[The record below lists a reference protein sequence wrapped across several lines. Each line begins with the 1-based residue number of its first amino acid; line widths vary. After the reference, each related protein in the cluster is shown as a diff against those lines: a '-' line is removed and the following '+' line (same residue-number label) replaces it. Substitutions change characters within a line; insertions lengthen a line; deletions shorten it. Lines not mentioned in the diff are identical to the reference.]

1 MKQTSQATL
10 KVTAPPVVKRLR
22 WHVIVLSL
30 VLIAVFSAIS
40 GWAALYRNELL
51 SAGYLP
57 RVSILVLIGFT
68 ILNAVFKRLLPSLAF
83 TKSELI
89 FTFIVFLSTAA
100 ISGEEFGIHFYLN
113 LLGLVYYDSPQSQW
127 FGLFTPHIPPYLVPS
142 LQFRDPSIL
151 WAFEG
156 MPEGAKLPLSSWLVP
171 LLIWTPY
178 LLCVYAFI
186 VCLCGLLAKQWEE
199 HERLLYPLTQVPTE
213 LSSDEGGELPKVF
226 LSVPFW
232 FGFFVAALPY
242 SIRALHLYFPQI
254 PDPQIQRNLGEIFP
268 AGPLS
273 AFNGI
278 NLHFYPEMVG
288 IAFLLSREAG
298 LSLWLFPFIRRAEVA
313 LRIALGFDMYHSE
326 FITYQ
331 TVAAYIVVA
340 GAIFWAA
347 RFSVFEALKGVIA
360 RSQANEER
368 KFLVGLLSSLLL
380 ILLWAKFAA
389 KVSIVW
395 AIILF
400 LGLAVVSV
408 VVARVVCETGI
419 YIYSSPFR
427 IYQVIYDVFGV
438 DRLGARNIVML
449 TAMSWVQIRSTATL
463 ASGYISNAIK
473 LGTIVGLSRLTTAFW
488 ILLSVFVALSVCHFT
503 FPTVIYAYS
512 LTKLSWWAQSAPQ
525 KTANFVG
532 QYLTT
537 KRPLTVHHFAGLIFG
552 ALTSWALIKLRLTF
566 VGFPLHPLGFIAWQ
580 GWPIDRYWLPILL
593 GWAWKAVV
601 LHYGGYHAFSVQKP
615 FAYGLIAGG
624 ATSLTSWIVLRLFYP
639 TAESIIA
646 D

>member
-1 MKQTSQATL
+1 MEQTSQAEL
-10 KVTAPPVVKRLR
+10 KVVDLPVIKRLR
-22 WHVIVLSL
+22 WHAIVLGL
-30 VLIAVFSAIS
+30 ILIAAFSAIS

-57 RVSILVLIGFT
+57 RVSIPVLIGFT
-68 ILNAVFKRLLPSLAF
+68 VLNAIFKRFLPSLSF

-89 FTFIVFLSTAA
+89 FIFALFLSTAA

-127 FGLFTPHIPPYLVPS
+127 FGLFTPHIPNYLVPS
-142 LQFRDPSIL
+142 IHFRDPSIL

-156 MPEGAKLPLSSWLVP
+156 MPEGAKLPLSSWLIP
-171 LLIWTPY
+171 LLVWTPY
-178 LLCVYAFI
+178 LLFVYAL
-186 VCLCGLLAKQWEE
+186 VTCLCGLFAKQWEE
-199 HERLLYPLTQVPTE
+199 NERLLYPLTQVPTE
-213 LSSDEGGELPKVF
+213 ISSDERGDLPKVF
-226 LSVPFW
+226 LSHPFW
-232 FGFFVAALPY
+232 LGFFIAALPY

-254 PDPQIQRNLGEIFP
+254 PDPQIQRDGGEIFP

-273 AFNGI
+273 AFNGVD
-278 NLHFYPEMVG
+278 LHFYPEMVG

-298 LSLWLFPFIRRAEVA
+298 FSLWLFPFIRRTEVA
-313 LRIALGFDMYHSE
+313 LRTALGFDMYHSE

-331 TVAAYIVVA
+331 TIAAYIVMAV
-340 GAIFWAA
+340 AIFWTA
-347 RFSVFEALKGVIA
+347 RFHIIRALKEATV
-360 RSQANEER
+360 RSQGTEES
-368 KFLVGLLSSLLL
+368 KFLFGFLLSLLL
-380 ILLWAKFAA
+380 ILLWAKFVA
-389 KVSIVW
+389 KASW
-395 AIILF
+395 FWTFILF
-400 LGLAVVSV
+400 LGFAIVSV

-427 IYQVIYDVFGV
+427 VYQVIYDAFGT
-438 DRLGARNIVML
+438 DRIGARNIVML

-473 LGTIVGLSRLTTAFW
+473 LGAAVGISRLSIAFW
-488 ILLSVFVALSVCHFT
+488 FLLGIFIALSACHLT
-503 FPTVIYAYS
+503 FPIVIYAYS
-512 LTKLSWWAQSAPQ
+512 LAKLSWWAQGAPQ
-525 KTANFVG
+525 KAANFVG

-537 KRPLTVHHFAGLIFG
+537 KRPFTVHHFAGLLFG
-552 ALTSWALIKLRLTF
+552 ALTCLALIKLRLTF

-580 GWPIDRYWLPILL
+580 GWPIDRYWMPILF
-593 GWAWKAVV
+593 GWAWKSIV
-601 LHYGGYHAFSVQKP
+601 LHYGGYHAFKSQKP

-624 ATSLTSWIVLRLFYP
+624 STSLTFWIVLRLFYP

>member
-1 MKQTSQATL
+1 MERTPQTAL
-10 KVTAPPVVKRLR
+10 KVIVPPVVKRLR
-22 WHVIVLSL
+22 WHSVVLGL
-30 VLIAVFSAIS
+30 ILIAIFSAIS

-57 RVSILVLIGFT
+57 RVSIPILIGFT
-68 ILNAVFKRLLPSLAF
+68 ILNAVVKRLSPSLAF

-89 FTFIVFLSTAA
+89 FIFVLFLSTAA

-127 FGLFTPHIPPYLVPS
+127 FGLFTPHIPNYLVPS
-142 LQFRDPSIL
+142 LHFRDPSIL

-156 MPEGAKLPLSSWLVP
+156 IPEGAKLSLSSWFVP

-178 LLCVYAFI
+178 FLCVYAFV

-199 HERLLYPLTQVPTE
+199 HERLLYPLTQVPME
-213 LSSDEGGELPKVF
+213 LSSSEGGELPKVF

-232 FGFFVAALPY
+232 LGFFAAALPY

-254 PDPQIQRNLGEIFP
+254 PDPQIQRDLGEVFP

-278 NLHFYPEMVG
+278 DLHFYPEMVG

-331 TVAAYIVVA
+331 TVTAYIVMA

-347 RFSVFEALKGVIA
+347 RFHILEALKGAIA
-360 RSQANEER
+360 RGQTNEEG
-368 KFLVGLLSSLLL
+368 KFLVGLLISLLL
-380 ILLWAKFAA
+380 ILLWAKLAA
-389 KVSIVW
+389 KASMVW
-395 AIILF
+395 TFALF
-400 LGLAVVSV
+400 LGFAIVSV

-427 IYQVIYDVFGV
+427 IYQVLYDTFGV
-438 DRLGARNIVML
+438 DRIGARNIVML

-463 ASGYISNAIK
+463 ASGYISNAFK
-473 LGTIVGLSRLTTAFW
+473 LGTLVGIYRSSLALWVLVGVFIVL
-488 ILLSVFVALSVCHFT
+488 IVCHLT

-512 LTKLSWWAQSAPQ
+512 LTKLSWWAQGAPQ
-525 KTANFVG
+525 KAANFVG

-537 KRPLTVHHFAGLIFG
+537 ERPLTIHHFAGLLFG

-580 GWPIDRYWLPILL
+580 GWPIDRYWLPILF
-593 GWAWKAVV
+593 GWAWKSVV
-601 LHYGGYHAFSVQKP
+601 LHYGGFHAFNAQKP
-615 FAYGLIAGG
+615 FAYGLIVGG
-624 ATSLTSWIVLRLFYP
+624 VTSLTSWILLRLFYP
-639 TAESIIA
+639 TAESIIT